1 MVGIEM
7 TDFVALSR
15 YIPHANISRDATR
28 IIMGL
33 KR

>member
-15 YIPHANISRDATR
+15 HIPHANISRGATR
-28 IIMGL
+28 IIIGL